1 MYTWRTADSLFF
13 YSSGNQKIIT
23 TSKLNIIN
31 ANMYK
36 YDSLLNK
43 IGFRPFSTQY
53 LYGFERFFCMNISK
67 IQKCFFPV
75 KNINTKIYFFEL
87 LIHIEYSSYRMRKLP
102 FSPMAFFYSY
112 FVIMIILYS
121 IQFWSEFFETHM
133 SPYRKSV

>member
-1 MYTWRTADSLFF
+1 
-13 YSSGNQKIIT
+13 
-23 TSKLNIIN
+23 
-31 ANMYK
+31 MYK

-53 LYGFERFFCMNISK
+53 LYGFERFFCMNICK

-75 KNINTKIYFFEL
+75 ENLLIKIYFFEL

-112 FVIMIILYS
+112 FVIMIILYF
-121 IQFWSEFFETHM
+121 IQFWSEFFKTHA
-133 SPYRKSV
+133 SHTEKCYPRNTDVHILATRKRFKCPR

>member
-13 YSSGNQKIIT
+13 YSSGHQKKIT
-23 TSKLNIIN
+23 TSKLKIIN

-53 LYGFERFFCMNISK
+53 LYGFERFFCMNICK

-75 KNINTKIYFFEL
+75 ENLLIKIYFFEL

-121 IQFWSEFFETHM
+121 IQFWSEFFKTHM